1 MESKVKDTCLNIQPL
16 LYSYVDN
23 ELTPKEFDAVSAH
36 LSECSKCKN
45 AIANIYKIKDMV
57 KVSYA
62 QKEEVDFSKKIM
74 AGIAFNNK
82 YGKKEQLEV
91 VKNKKYS
98 KVTKISKIV
107 AGKLIYLSALA
118 AAILLVVGATVTY
131 FEKSK
136 PVSVEVA
143 AQVHDKYED
152 YVLEHYAN
160 SYSGPLA
167 QASVISVN
175 FEK

>member
-1 MESKVKDTCLNIQPL
+1 MESKVNDKCLNIQPL
-16 LYSYVDN
+16 LYAYVDN
-23 ELTPKEFDAVSAH
+23 ELTKEQFDAVSSH
-36 LSECSKCKN
+36 LSECSKCRN
-45 AIANIYKIKDMV
+45 TIANIYKIKDMV
-57 KVSYA
+57 KVSYS

-82 YGKKEQLEV
+82 YGKKEQQASV
-91 VKNKKYS
+91 VEKKQNKF
-98 KVTKISKIV
+98 TAFTKIV
-107 AGKLIYLSALA
+107 AGKLIYVSAIA
-118 AAILLVVGATVTY
+118 AAVLLVVGATVTY

-136 PVSVEVA
+136 PIPAEVV
-143 AQVHDKYED
+143 AQTHDKYED

>member
-23 ELTPKEFDAVSAH
+23 ELTPKEFDAVSTH

-118 AAILLVVGATVTY
+118 AAILLVVGAT
-131 FEKSK
+131 
-136 PVSVEVA
+136 
-143 AQVHDKYED
+143 
-152 YVLEHYAN
+152 
-160 SYSGPLA
+160 YSGPLA

>member
-23 ELTPKEFDAVSAH
+23 ELTPEQFDAVSTH

-107 AGKLIYLSALA
+107 AGKLIYLTALA
-118 AAILLVVGATVTY
+118 AAILLVVGATVAY

-143 AQVHDKYED
+143 TQVHDKYED

>member
-23 ELTPKEFDAVSAH
+23 ELTPEQFDAVSTH

-45 AIANIYKIKDMV
+45 DIANIYKIKDMV

-136 PVSVEVA
+136 PVSVKVA
-143 AQVHDKYED
+143 TQVHDKYED

>member
-23 ELTPKEFDAVSAH
+23 ELTPEQFDAVSAH
-36 LSECSKCKN
+36 LSECNKCRN
-45 AIANIYKIKDMV
+45 TIANIYKIKDMV

-82 YGKKEQLEV
+82 YGKKEQPKV
-91 VKNKKYS
+91 VANKKYS
-98 KVTKISKIV
+98 KVTNISKII
-107 AGKLIYLSALA
+107 AGKLMYVSALA
-118 AAILLVVGATVTY
+118 AAILLVVGATVNY

-136 PVSVEVA
+136 PVSAEVA